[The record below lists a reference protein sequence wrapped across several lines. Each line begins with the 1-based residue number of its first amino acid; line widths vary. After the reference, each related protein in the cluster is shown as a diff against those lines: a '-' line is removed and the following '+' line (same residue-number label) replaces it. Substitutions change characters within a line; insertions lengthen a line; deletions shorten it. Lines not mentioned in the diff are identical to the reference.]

1 MKIVNIDACNIDLL
15 KTFIV
20 NITSQHF
27 RYYNTRDPHIA
38 IRNHIYTIVGLVDK
52 TPVAYGHIDVEG
64 STYWIGVCVL
74 DSYKGQGFG
83 QQILMSLLARA
94 DALGISQVDLTVDV
108 DNIVAQQ
115 LYKKHG
121 FIVDTATC
129 TINHYHMKRIKP
141 YIHTTSIALPVSY
154 GEALDKLSI
163 LDIKLSKIKDVRRND
178 VEKEYDAIHAL
189 IAPLMIHDVCYHY
202 NTLKHTNLT
211 IWDMQDVFR
220 DSNDDTLKNKL
231 CNTIIVD
238 NDRRFRIKHKI
249 NNLLNSSLKEQKGY
263 APRKAFVLTH
273 LGLGDMITS
282 IGLVRYLSSSYDSVS
297 VVCKSAHAH
306 NMRMF
311 YSDDPTIQLHIQND
325 DSEISPVYGFPK
337 SDFDALTAGHT
348 VIAVGNHAY
357 GLGKQVH
364 ECKYLPYNFY
374 ADAGVQSSVF
384 WTYFHTASQ
393 PESIVLYKSLPQGI
407 PYVFIHSGTST
418 GPVFTAEQIE
428 RHFAIDRNTTLFLDV
443 ATNVYTPDHPFYA
456 IADNILNRPLAYYK
470 DTIIHAAF
478 VIVSDSSFFCFA
490 IQLPIESPHCYV
502 VSRDSRDYT
511 YMYAPEFGFDP
522 ASGKQKFKEL
532 VF

>member
-15 KTFIV
+15 KTFITH
-20 NITSQHF
+20 ITSPHF
-27 RYYNTRDPHIA
+27 RYYNAREPCVA
-38 IRNHIYTIVGLVDK
+38 ITNHIYTIVGIIDT

-83 QQILMSLLARA
+83 QKILMSLLARA

-108 DNIVAQQ
+108 DNIVGIQ

-121 FIVDTATC
+121 FIVDTATS
-129 TINHYHMKRIKP
+129 TINYYHMKRIKP
-141 YIHTTSIALPVSY
+141 HMQTTNIVLPVSY

-163 LDIKLSKIKDVRRND
+163 LDIKLSKIKDARRND
-178 VEKEYDAIHAL
+178 VEKEYDAIHAH

-249 NNLLNSSLKEQKGY
+249 NALLNSSLKEQKGY

-273 LGLGDMITS
+273 LGLGDMITA
-282 IGLVRYLSSSYDSVS
+282 IGLIRYLSTSYDSVT
-297 VVCKSAHAH
+297 VVCKAAHEH
-306 NMRMF
+306 NVRMF

-325 DSEISPVYGFPK
+325 DAEISPAYGFPK
-337 SDFDALTAGHT
+337 TEFDALTAGHT
-348 VIAVGNHAY
+348 VIAVGNHAH
-357 GLGKQVH
+357 GLGKTIH
-364 ECKYLPYNFY
+364 DFRYLPYNFY
-374 ADAGVQSSVF
+374 ADAALPASVF

-393 PESIVLYKSLPQGI
+393 PESTTLYQTI
-407 PYVFIHSGTST
+407 PSGTPYIILHSGTST
-418 GPVFTAEQIE
+418 GPVFTIEQIE
-428 RHFAIDRNTTLFLDV
+428 KQFGIDRNTTLCLDV
-443 ATNVYTPDHPFYA
+443 NTNVYPTGHPYYETAACF
-456 IADNILNRPLAYYK
+456 LNKPLAHYK
-470 DTIIHAAF
+470 DTIINAAA
-478 VIVSDSSFFCFA
+478 VIVTDSSFFCFA
-490 IQLPIESPHCYV
+490 MQLPIETPHCYV
-502 VSRDSRDYT
+502 VSRDGRDYS
-511 YMYAPEFGFDP
+511 YMYNPEFGFDA
-522 ASGKQKFKEL
+522 ASGRKQFKQIT
-532 VF
+532 F